1 VGPVFLAGR
10 LCRPSAKVAARRND
24 MNVQLLLKQQQ

>member
-1 VGPVFLAGR
+1 VFLAGR
-10 LCRPSAKVAARRND
+10 LCRLPATIAARRND